1 MTGRRVL
8 HTEADIVAAG
18 QQRARELRAAGWRMP
33 DRVADHLAAI
43 LLPARDHLHPP
54 RHDAA

>member
-8 HTEADIVAAG
+8 HAEADIVAAG
-18 QQRARELRAAGWRMP
+18 LERAQQIRDAGWRMP
-33 DRVADHLAAI
+33 ERTAEHVAAI

-54 RHDAA
+54 RDHAA